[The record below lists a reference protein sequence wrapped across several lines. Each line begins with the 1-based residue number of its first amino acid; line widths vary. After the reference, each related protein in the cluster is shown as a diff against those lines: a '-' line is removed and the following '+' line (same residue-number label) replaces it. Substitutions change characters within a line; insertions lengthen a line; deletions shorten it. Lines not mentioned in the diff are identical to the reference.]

1 MRTLTRIATVL
12 AAGALAVGMSACN
25 EQVPVDNPPGSQTSA
40 ETTATGARPIA
51 TTTFFDSAVGL
62 TQTCDQIIT
71 DFDAPVYE
79 KGTDGTAT
87 IVLMH
92 CKITTDD
99 LLINWNLSSN
109 LYIDG
114 ANYTKAYPI
123 PASSIADD
131 LEAAGLQSIASGEG
145 THSTEGWVAMTFY
158 KEVDLTQG
166 DWDVLYQR
174 DRFESTETGSAYD
187 SYSEDAVLVLM

>member
-25 EQVPVDNPPGSQTSA
+25 EQVTVQNPTSPQA
-40 ETTATGARPIA
+40 TAGTTTTGAMPIA
-51 TTTFFDSAVGL
+51 TTTFFDAAVGL
-62 TQTCDQIIT
+62 TQTCDQVIPN
-71 DFDAPVYE
+71 FDAPVYE
-79 KGTDGTAT
+79 KGTDGAAT
-87 IVLMH
+87 IVLVH

-99 LLINWNLSSN
+99 LLINWNLDSN

-114 ANYTKAYPI
+114 ANYSKAYPI
-123 PASSIADD
+123 PAGSIEED
-131 LEAAGLQSIASGEG
+131 LKAAGLQSIASGEG

-158 KEVDLTQG
+158 DEVDLTQG
-166 DWDVLYQR
+166 DWDLLYQR

-187 SYSEDAVLVLM
+187 SYSEDLALTFL